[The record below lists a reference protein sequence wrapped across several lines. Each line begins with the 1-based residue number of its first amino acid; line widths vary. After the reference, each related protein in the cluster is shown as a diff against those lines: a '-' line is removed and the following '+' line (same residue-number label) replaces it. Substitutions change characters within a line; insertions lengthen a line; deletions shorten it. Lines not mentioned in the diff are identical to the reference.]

1 MTQNKPPNI
10 RAATIG
16 EIEEYE
22 RRRQGG
28 GGEDPPEGL
37 KDRFQRKINDM
48 TLSIRNK
55 AKGIARR
62 EIFALEAE
70 GIPREDTRMQ
80 ALDHEFNIIA
90 RGGVSGA
97 VLACR
102 VLLTRAASP

>member
-22 RRRQGG
+22 RRRQGS
-28 GGEDPPEGL
+28 GGEEPPEGL
-37 KDRFQRKINDM
+37 KDRFHRKINDM

-55 AKGIARR
+55 AKSIARR

-70 GIPREDTRMQ
+70 GIPRDDMRMQ
-80 ALDHEFNIIA
+80 ALDHEFNTIA

-102 VLLTRAASP
+102 VLLTRPASP

>member
-28 GGEDPPEGL
+28 GGDEPPEGL
-37 KDRFQRKINDM
+37 SERFHRMINDM
-48 TLSIRNK
+48 TLSVRNK

-70 GIPREDTRMQ
+70 GIPRDDTRMQ
-80 ALDHEFNIIA
+80 ALDHQFNTIA
-90 RGGVSGA
+90 KGGVSGA

-102 VLLTRAASP
+102 ILLTRPVSP